1 MQLITFE
8 YWSHAL
14 TDISPTNLKQ
24 SLEDLPPLI
33 QPEAINTYPAYGW
46 YSLAII
52 IVAVLTLLTLQLVR
66 HIQIVKQFRPTR
78 SYLKQML
85 SELMVQTDEQ
95 DFSVRR
101 HAMLMELSKLIKKV
115 CVEHDPSSN
124 ITLTGKNWLV
134 EADQAATSDKEALL
148 TEHVDS
154 FNKLYN
160 GEEVTIKEL
169 QSLIPSTIS
178 WLECLEKNALNQ
190 SRLARNSRPVKT

>member
-1 MQLITFE
+1 M
-8 YWSHAL
+8 
-14 TDISPTNLKQ
+14 TDISPTSLKQ

-46 YSLAII
+46 YLLALI
-52 IVAVLTLLTLQLVR
+52 IVALLILLTLQIIR
-66 HIQIVKQFRPTR
+66 HIQIVKRFRPTK

-85 SELMVQTDEQ
+85 SELAVQTNEQ
-95 DFSVRR
+95 HFSVRR
-101 HAMLMELSKLIKKV
+101 HAMLMDISKLIKKV
-115 CVEHDPSSN
+115 CVEHDPGSN
-124 ITLTGKNWLV
+124 NTLTGKSWLV

-148 TEHVDS
+148 TRHVHS

-160 GEEVTIKEL
+160 GKEVTIKEL

-178 WLECLEKNALNQ
+178 WLDCLQKNAFNQ